1 MLDKKA
7 NKIWH
12 LTAGLF
18 IALFIVLFSSPAVAY
33 GQTSE
38 QNWVDKQFNNMDLS
52 QVEDYWQKITQEYDG
67 FLPESQHVDFK
78 SLITTDKQG
87 VLHDWMI
94 GLIKYLFHELLVNG
108 KLLGTL
114 LLLSVFSMILQTL
127 QTAFDHQSVSKVAYG
142 VVYLVLLILLLNSF
156 KVAINYASDAI
167 ENMSHFLLALM
178 PMLLGLTAATGGVT
192 SVAFFHPLI
201 ILLINTNG
209 WLIAKFVLP
218 ILFLSALVSIVS
230 TLTEQYKLTKLAS
243 LLKNIAIGTLAVFFA
258 VFLGVMS
265 VQGAATSITDGVL
278 MKSAKFFTG
287 NFIPVIGRMFTEA
300 TDTVIGASVLLKN
313 TIGIAGLI
321 LLVCLIAFPALKILS
336 LVLIYNIAAALIQ
349 PLGGGPIIESLSI
362 MAKSMVY
369 VLASLVI
376 VSLMFFLALTIIIA
390 SGNLSLMV
398 R

>member
-1 MLDKKA
+1 MLDKRA
-7 NKIWH
+7 TKIWN
-12 LTAGLF
+12 LTVVLF
-18 IALFIVLFSSPAVAY
+18 IALFIMLCSPDVAY

-38 QNWVDKQFNNMDLS
+38 QNWVDKQFNSMDLS
-52 QVEDYWQKITQEYDG
+52 QIEDYWQKITQEYDG
-67 FLPESQHVDFK
+67 FLPESQKVDFK
-78 SLITTDKQG
+78 SLITSDKQG

-127 QTAFDHQSVSKVAYG
+127 QSAFDHQSVSKVAYG

-156 KVAINYASDAI
+156 KVAITYASDAI

-192 SVAFFHPLI
+192 SVAFFHPLV

-218 ILFLSALVSIVS
+218 LLFLSALVSIVS

-362 MAKSMVY
+362 MAKSMIY